1 MYLKIIYVTI
11 VEHSV
16 LRQEN
21 RRNMKMKRIKI
32 GIADENKEF
41 CEILVDYFK
50 EKEDIDLA
58 FVSHDGI
65 KTIENIKLHQP
76 EIFILDKVKPQL
88 HG

>member
-32 GIADENKEF
+32 GIADDNKEF

-65 KTIENIKLHQP
+65 KTI
-76 EIFILDKVKPQL
+76 
-88 HG
+88 